1 MPCSPCWASCGVG
14 IGKWNLPVKS
24 EQLDIEILERLC
36 IMTIEGMSDEDAL
49 FKMGLQ
55 GTAYE
60 RWLNE
65 HPVKG
70 E

>member
-1 MPCSPCWASCGVG
+1 
-14 IGKWNLPVKS
+14 VKS

-60 RWLNE
+60 RWLKE
-65 HPVKG
+65 HPVQKTAKP
-70 E
+70 